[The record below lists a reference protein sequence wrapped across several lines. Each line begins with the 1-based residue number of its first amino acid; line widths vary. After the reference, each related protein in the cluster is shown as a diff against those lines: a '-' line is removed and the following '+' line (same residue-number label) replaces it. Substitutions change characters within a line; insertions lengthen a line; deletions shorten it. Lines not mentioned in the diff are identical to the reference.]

1 MKHVSNTESTGVEM
15 KRTKRAQN
23 DRTLTITLKLNKWRT
38 LKNQQPQQYIDTESK
53 LLKAQKGDKFSPIA

>member
-1 MKHVSNTESTGVEM
+1 MKHVSKTESIGVEM

-53 LLKAQKGDKFSPIA
+53 QLKAPKGDKFSPIA